1 MIDARRPEQPT
12 DADAAGTTLA
22 RAAMEIEQLHR
33 GMQART
39 VIGQAQGI
47 LMERLGM
54 SAAQAIDYLKR
65 VSSHSNRKLV
75 DVARHIVETRRLPT
89 RE

>member
-1 MIDARRPEQPT
+1 MIDAQRPDRAADP
-12 DADAAGTTLA
+12 DATPLA
-22 RAAMEIEQLHR
+22 SAAMEIEQLQR

-54 SAAQAIDYLKR
+54 SAAQAIDYLRR

-75 DVARHIVETRRLPT
+75 DIARHIAETRELPT
-89 RE
+89 AE